1 MPTRFLNNININD
14 SYTMPAADGTADQ
27 VVSTDGAGQLSFID
41 QTTLSAESAEVVKVP
56 VKNLQGSALTKGDP
70 VYISGSVGASGRLE
84 VKLADAGDTT
94 KMPAL
99 GLLAQDLAIN
109 GEGYVVVTGKL
120 RNLVTSPI
128 DGVTPSEGDVV
139 YVKSGGTT
147 GAALTT
153 TKPIGVNLIQ
163 NMGKVGRVSTSN
175 DGTFVVSSILR
186 SNDVPTPIYID
197 HALQKVGIG
206 NTNPNEKLE
215 VDGTIRAN
223 SYNASLILNS
233 TNTTGG
239 KTTIYATKQ
248 NGAISPP
255 QGYIQW
261 NWGQYLEYSKWEVRD
276 PNTQTNYSSIN
287 LPYGSSGGDF
297 EIDLSTNTAL
307 VIGRTTLD
315 VGIDNN
321 IYHLG
326 DTDTKF
332 GFVANDNFAITTA
345 GSERVRVTSGGSVG
359 IGTNNPGAK
368 LDVEGNAVI
377 GSTLNT
383 ATGTWAVA
391 IGNDNTSSGLDSLAT
406 GELTTASGRQSFSGG
421 FDTTASGDASFAVGG
436 GTIASGENAF
446 AACGTTVASGI
457 SSAAFGAFSEATGT
471 NSFAIGGNTT
481 ASGESSF
488 STGVS
493 TNARGLASIAA
504 GQSCGTSVS
513 ANGGFAGGTVSNANA
528 QFSIAYGD
536 VATASGRVSQAL
548 GYIVNATGQYS
559 FAQGFN
565 NTVSGTASAVFGQQ
579 NTSSGTALWS
589 LTTGFLNTTRDS
601 ASLTVGSHNGMTA
614 STVPSRE
621 QFMLG
626 RYLNVPRDSSGN
638 PSAGCLVVGEHN
650 AYSNRPNV
658 KFAVGTGVGVGAEAD
673 SFTVLKDGN
682 VLMEQIVNKNYSS
695 DSAAASGGVPVGGI
709 YHNSGDLKIRLT

>member
-1 MPTRFLNNININD
+1 M
-14 SYTMPAADGTADQ
+14 S
-27 VVSTDGAGQLSFID
+27 VKHLSDIFVD
-41 QTTLSAESAEVVKVP
+41 
-56 VKNLQGSALTKGDP
+56 
-70 VYISGSVGASGRLE
+70 
-84 VKLADAGDTT
+84 
-94 KMPAL
+94 
-99 GLLAQDLAIN
+99 
-109 GEGYVVVTGKL
+109 
-120 RNLVTSPI
+120 
-128 DGVTPSEGDVV
+128 
-139 YVKSGGTT
+139 
-147 GAALTT
+147 
-153 TKPIGVNLIQ
+153 
-163 NMGKVGRVSTSN
+163 GKVGVNNPS
-175 DGTFVVSSILR
+175 
-186 SNDVPTPIYID
+186 
-197 HALQKVGIG
+197 
-206 NTNPNEKLE
+206 PNEKLE

-223 SYNASLILNS
+223 NYSASLILNS

-239 KTTIYATKQ
+239 QTTVYATKQ
-248 NGAISPP
+248 NGGLSPA

-261 NWGQYLEYSKWEVRD
+261 NWGQYFEYSRWEVRD
-276 PNTQTNYSSIN
+276 PNNLSNYSSIN
-287 LPYGSSGGDF
+287 LPYGSSAGDF

-315 VGIDNN
+315 VGINNN

-332 GFVANDNFAITTA
+332 GFVANDNFAITTN
-345 GSERVRVTSGGSVG
+345 GTERVRVTSGGSVG
-359 IGTNNPGAK
+359 IATNNPNAK

-383 ATGTWAVA
+383 ATGQWAVA

-421 FDTTASGDASFAVGG
+421 FDTTASGSASFAVGG

-446 AACGTTVASGI
+446 AACGTTLASGI
-457 SSAAFGAFSEATGT
+457 SSAAFGAFSDATGT

-488 STGVS
+488 SLGVS
-493 TNARGLASIAA
+493 TNARGLASIAS
-504 GQSCGTSVS
+504 GQSCNTGLS
-513 ANGGFAGGTVSNANA
+513 ANGSFAGGTVSNANG

-565 NTVSGTASAVFGQQ
+565 NTASSTASAVFGQQ
-579 NTSSGTALWS
+579 NTVSGQQSIAS
-589 LTTGFLNTTRDS
+589 GFLNTERNPTS
-601 ASLTVGSHNGMTA
+601 ATFGAFNGQTGHSA
-614 STVPSRE
+614 TNS
-621 QFMLG
+621 QFMFG
-626 RYLNVPRDSSGN
+626 RYLNVPRNSTGS
-638 PSAGCLVVGEHN
+638 PSQGCVVVGEHN

-695 DSAAASGGVPVGGI
+695 DSAAAAGGVPIGGI
-709 YHNSGDLKIRLT
+709 YHNSGDLKIRRT